1 MVSVTSSAMAK
12 RSTGVIT
19 NRPYLRGLANLAL
32 VLAAQKKWPE
42 VLAIHQRMLKLN
54 PNDNQGV
61 RWMIGVEYLRVGD
74 NDGAVDAFQKVMYE
88 EVGCAFGLALA
99 LLRRNGR
106 SAKVGEALLTG
117 FAANRY
123 VAPMLLGETWER
135 LDGFSGTNMAEPEW
149 AHDVIAA
156 QAELWQAV
164 PDSAKLLRFWWAAP
178 QIATWRRRLDEIML
192 RLKDLPVGNGRSA
205 LVAEWSA
212 LRSEGKVRELVRT
225 VQRAS

>member
-1 MVSVTSSAMAK
+1 
-12 RSTGVIT
+12 
-19 NRPYLRGLANLAL
+19 
-32 VLAAQKKWPE
+32 
-42 VLAIHQRMLKLN
+42 
-54 PNDNQGV
+54 
-61 RWMIGVEYLRVGD
+61 
-74 NDGAVDAFQKVMYE
+74 
-88 EVGCAFGLALA
+88 
-99 LLRRNGR
+99 
-106 SAKVGEALLTG
+106 
-117 FAANRY
+117 
-123 VAPMLLGETWER
+123 MLLGETWER

-205 LVAEWSA
+205 LVSEWSA
-212 LRSEGKVRELVRT
+212 LRSEEKVRELART